1 MLKNIK
7 IATRSSIL
15 ITGILLIGFFGLWK
29 VVDQKSSALV
39 EEQIINQMTD
49 AVETR
54 AYIIDNYVQSAE
66 EYMIAF
72 AQSDEV
78 RNVLLHPDTKSFQER
93 AQQYTVD
100 FAKVKG
106 VFEGLYIASPETYVY
121 THTNEAVIGI
131 TTREGDELKQ
141 LQETVLSKE
150 ELTNLGILKSPSSGN
165 MCISM
170 YYPVYVDGECIGFVG
185 AAVYANKLMESL
197 LSLEVEGLADSEYVF
212 LNAQTGEYLYN
223 EDEALLCTV
232 TEDSG
237 YLQILE
243 QLKDSTQDDVGMLQY
258 RDADGVDQV
267 VIYRN
272 IPERNW
278 VFALKAAEK
287 NVFSPLND
295 IRRTTG
301 IVCVII
307 SILIILFLNMILS
320 VLGKQLN
327 LISSSITKLGNMD
340 LDANR
345 SLEKYN
351 GQKDEIGIICDALN
365 RTCTNLKQ
373 YIGEVDS
380 QLSMMSDG
388 NFTRESSMSFA
399 GEFVKIQKTME
410 KIQNSLRTSFWEI
423 NTITSELVTGSRS
436 VSDSSSSLADAATR
450 ASVLIAEIDEHVE
463 EIAKQLSESATFAIQ
478 AKEEA
483 NSAAVIAGNSRTKMD
498 ELSEAMVHIEEATK
512 AIESISNNLEGI
524 AKQTNILALNALVE
538 ANRAGDAGRG
548 FSVVANEIRALAE
561 QSSQAAI
568 DAFEL
573 IHQTIE
579 RVQDGMRISTET
591 AQYLDQVVSQTDTID
606 NSVSK
611 IAESTDY
618 QNKKLQSIND
628 RLREI
633 SQTVETTAAMAEQSA
648 AASIELDDQIGAL
661 RDNIGNYQV

>member
-7 IATRSSIL
+7 IATRASIL

-141 LQETVLSKE
+141 LQETILSKE
-150 ELTNLGILKSPSSGN
+150 ELANLGILKSPSSGN

-258 RDADGVDQV
+258 QDADGVDQV

-301 IVCVII
+301 VVCVII
-307 SILIILFLNMILS
+307 SVLIILFLNLILS

-327 LISSSITKLGNMD
+327 LISGSITKLGNMD

-365 RTCTNLKQ
+365 RTCTNLNQ
-373 YIGEVDS
+373 YIGEVDT
-380 QLSMMSDG
+380 QLSVMSEG
-388 NFTRESSMSFA
+388 NFTRDSSMSFA
-399 GEFVKIQKTME
+399 GEFVKIQKSME